1 MKETRRRFTII
12 EKANNRYRRLELLK
26 DEMMVNLIFADNLR
40 DSRCIDNTYWNIR
53 SKLVYSE
60 ANNVYMYIYKNIRN
74 CDTRKENISFPS
86 IYIYIHI
93 RLVKTPRYEYASEWF
108 RERHTKKEFLSNL
121 NLVAR
126 AMVR

>member
-1 MKETRRRFTII
+1 MKEDTRRRFTII

-60 ANNVYMYIYKNIRN
+60 TNNVYMYIYI
-74 CDTRKENISFPS
+74 
-86 IYIYIHI
+86 
-93 RLVKTPRYEYASEWF
+93 
-108 RERHTKKEFLSNL
+108 
-121 NLVAR
+121 
-126 AMVR
+126 

>member
-1 MKETRRRFTII
+1 
-12 EKANNRYRRLELLK
+12 
-26 DEMMVNLIFADNLR
+26 MMLR

-60 ANNVYMYIYKNIRN
+60 ANNVYMYIYKKLRYAKGKHLVSVN
-74 CDTRKENISFPS
+74 
-86 IYIYIHI
+86 IYIYTFDSSKHHDMNMQASGSASGSASGI
-93 RLVKTPRYEYASEWF
+93 RRKNFYTW
-108 RERHTKKEFLSNL
+108 SNL

>member
-1 MKETRRRFTII
+1 MKEDTRRRFTII

-60 ANNVYMYIYKNIRN
+60 ANNVYMYIYI
-74 CDTRKENISFPS
+74 
-86 IYIYIHI
+86 
-93 RLVKTPRYEYASEWF
+93 
-108 RERHTKKEFLSNL
+108 
-121 NLVAR
+121 
-126 AMVR
+126 

>member
-60 ANNVYMYIYKNIRN
+60 ANNVYMYIYI
-74 CDTRKENISFPS
+74 
-86 IYIYIHI
+86 
-93 RLVKTPRYEYASEWF
+93 
-108 RERHTKKEFLSNL
+108 
-121 NLVAR
+121 
-126 AMVR
+126 

>member
-1 MKETRRRFTII
+1 
-12 EKANNRYRRLELLK
+12 
-26 DEMMVNLIFADNLR
+26 MMLR

-86 IYIYIHI
+86 IYIYTFDSSKHHDMNMQASGSASGI
-93 RLVKTPRYEYASEWF
+93 RRKNFYTW
-108 RERHTKKEFLSNL
+108 SNL